1 MSSDTEK
8 IAFAFRAAI
17 SLVAAPLNAI
27 TFPLKHLAKRTL
39 RSRAEE
45 IFEYEFHTAKIINGL
60 SLVLMVI
67 LFLPAV
73 YLSFFPIEYFL
84 GSGKA
89 TKEFFTDYKNIPWI
103 IFLVASL
110 VGYAVAKGVREL
122 LNTPDLE
129 KKEKGAQAEATVR
142 NYLTSS
148 FSPEKGWC
156 VFNDCLFVFNRDQE
170 NEWSAEVDHIVVGG
184 RAIFLVETKY
194 KSGTIKATADAT
206 QWEVTR
212 FDRSSTMRNALKQSQ
227 NSTRALSQQ
236 LGIHGANFI
245 PVVAFVG
252 EDVQVINAPS
262 NVVHYPDLAN
272 VIISIDN
279 TIEYKGMNHEQAVQ
293 IIAQSC
299 AKDRDAMKRHILRA
313 KKRAADNA
321 RKQIFE
327 NAAI

>member
-1 MSSDTEK
+1 M
-8 IAFAFRAAI
+8 
-17 SLVAAPLNAI
+17 
-27 TFPLKHLAKRTL
+27 
-39 RSRAEE
+39 EE
-45 IFEYEFHTAKIINGL
+45 IFEYEFHTAQIINGL
-60 SLVLMVI
+60 SLVLI
-67 LFLPAV
+67 ILLFLPAV
-73 YLSFFPIEYFL
+73 FSSFHLVAYFL
-84 GSGKA
+84 DSSKA
-89 TKEFFTDYKNIPWI
+89 AKEIFSNYKNIPEI
-103 IFLVASL
+103 ILLVASL
-110 VGYAVAKGVREL
+110 VGYAIAKGAREL
-122 LNTPDLE
+122 LNTPDFE
-129 KKEKGAQAEATVR
+129 KKEKGVQAEATVR

-148 FSPEKGWC
+148 FSPEKGWR

-272 VIISIDN
+272 VIVSIDN
-279 TIEYKGMNHEQAVQ
+279 TIEYKGMNHEYAVQ

-299 AKDRDAMKRHILRA
+299 AKDRGAMKRHILRA
-313 KKRAADNA
+313 KEKAAENA
-321 RKQIFE
+321 RKQTFE
-327 NAAI
+327 NAAL